1 MLRLAAVLAFSL
13 SLAAAAAAAPRKV
26 DFDRVAGDAAR
37 KATTLYLREGLAG
50 LRKAFDG
57 CMRLA
62 ARSKTPVAA
71 TSCAATGWT
80 MVYLDLLAV
89 DALNI
94 PPTIDVD
101 VTSKRISDA
110 MVAAGRTSA
119 DARRLRPFVMQFVDL
134 GLADAPTAVTARAG
148 DKT

>member
-71 TSCAATGWT
+71 TSCA
-80 MVYLDLLAV
+80 
-89 DALNI
+89 
-94 PPTIDVD
+94 
-101 VTSKRISDA
+101 S
-110 MVAAGRTSA
+110 
-119 DARRLRPFVMQFVDL
+119 
-134 GLADAPTAVTARAG
+134 
-148 DKT
+148 